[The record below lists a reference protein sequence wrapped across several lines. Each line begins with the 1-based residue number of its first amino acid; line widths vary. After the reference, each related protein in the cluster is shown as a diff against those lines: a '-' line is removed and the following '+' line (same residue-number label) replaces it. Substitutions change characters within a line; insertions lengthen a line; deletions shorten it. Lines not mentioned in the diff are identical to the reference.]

1 MDIEGVVIFDAQSGI
16 PLFSRVSKGID
27 SSLFSSFISAIVH
40 FAKNMELGGLTSF
53 TTEEKMIFLAP
64 RENTIT
70 ALITPTRKE
79 FQEAASLAG
88 ELGKQF
94 EDKYNMPDILQPQN
108 YKEFQATA
116 EEFLRKVK
124 NPFVSNVATFVH
136 DKYGGSVAIK
146 PRLMKENGNEG
157 TVDMLVNL
165 GVRYD
170 DGEESPK
177 NGKKT
182 QDIYSESYIFCKLS
196 EGRMSRGEV
205 IEFIDSLDG
214 YGIRAMKKDRME
226 FIPYFPTR
234 AVIVARE
241 YADTVFDFLKK
252 LPREDERIYVDG
264 SHVFAGRRISG
275 GPKSAKCYVDIYRWH
290 ENSDPEAIDFSAA
303 ALN

>member
-1 MDIEGVVIFDAQSGI
+1 MDIEGVVIFDAKSGI

-40 FAKNMELGGLTSF
+40 FAKDMELGGLTSF
-53 TTEEKMIFLAP
+53 TTEAKMIFLAP

-94 EDKYNMPDILQPQN
+94 EDKYHMPDILQPQN
-108 YKEFQATA
+108 YKEFQTTA

-136 DKYGGSVAIK
+136 SKYGGSVAIK

-170 DGEESPK
+170 DEEDSQK

-214 YGIRAMKKDRME
+214 YGIRAMKKDSME

-234 AVIVARE
+234 AIIIARE
-241 YADTVFDFLKK
+241 YAEPVFDFLRK
-252 LPREDERIYVDG
+252 LPREEERICVDG
-264 SHVFAGRRISG
+264 AHVFAGRKMNG
-275 GPKSAKCYVDIYRWH
+275 GPKNAKCYVDVYKWH
-290 ENSDPEAIDFSAA
+290 ENSDPEAINFSGAT
-303 ALN
+303 LN